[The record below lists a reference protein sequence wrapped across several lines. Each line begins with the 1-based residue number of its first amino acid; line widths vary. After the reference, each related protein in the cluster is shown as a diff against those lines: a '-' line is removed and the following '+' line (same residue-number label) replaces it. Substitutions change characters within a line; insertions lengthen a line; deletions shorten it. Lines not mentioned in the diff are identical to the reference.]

1 MRIPGC
7 GNDLTTFA
15 RANWKTYRTQL
26 SFGRCNEVHA
36 HETNSET
43 PKLFIYHFAL
53 KERVAMRAVKRQ
65 NIAQHGLQDRNNDPA
80 YAKRLGMY
88 RVVPS

>member
-1 MRIPGC
+1 
-7 GNDLTTFA
+7 
-15 RANWKTYRTQL
+15 
-26 SFGRCNEVHA
+26 
-36 HETNSET
+36 
-43 PKLFIYHFAL
+43 
-53 KERVAMRAVKRQ
+53 MRAVKRQ